1 MSAADPWGWP
11 MGFLDRLPL
20 PRGPLAP
27 TAATAPAWSADGA
40 WCTTWEAPRNWI
52 RGESQHVAA
61 IAAIAGPVRE
71 RGYLIPV
78 DVVLE
83 REPKNAYDPNAVR
96 ALVRGVMVGRL
107 AREIA
112 AQVSPAM
119 AAAKAKR
126 LVVPGVVRGG
136 SPRYPSIGVH
146 IWLDRGEGEVR
157 LLDDSDTVSW
167 PPRKVEG
174 RS

>member
-1 MSAADPWGWP
+1 